1 MKKVL
6 LAVIAMVVV
15 GMSSCQKEEGA
26 TPQVQTQTHKVADK
40 KDTSGWD

>member
-1 MKKVL
+1 MRKLL
-6 LAVIAMVVV
+6 LAVTVMVSI

-26 TPQVQTQTHKVADK
+26 TPQVQTQTQKVADR